1 MPITIAEPTAPKY
14 PPSLILPTAGDAVG
28 STSGAAPADPIW
40 IKLQSGVAA
49 ARFQTYGNCSR
60 RVDCPASNTMY
71 ISPLGGIAV
80 KVAGEWVAY
89 LDAPPAPITGH
100 AFDPTNGGAVTLA
113 NSTRYWVYV
122 SIVAGALVFSISTTE
137 PDSGTKFMEGDESK
151 LYVSTFVTNGS
162 GVIIP
167 YVQTDGAYRYVDTP
181 TVLTSGSATTPTSVT
196 LTPVIPSRATR
207 AWLCASAVTTGA
219 ARRGYV
225 NSSASLA
232 DGFTVSDDGVNTARA
247 QGDVA
252 LQGAST
258 CSYYVSNAGMGLKI
272 AVIGFW
278 L

>member
-1 MPITIAEPTAPKY
+1 MPITINEPTAPKY
-14 PPSLILPTAGDAVG
+14 PPSIVLPTAGDSVTTA
-28 STSGAAPADPIW
+28 TGAAPVQPPW
-40 IKLQSGVAA
+40 TKLQSGVAA
-49 ARFQTYGNCSR
+49 ARFQGYGNCSR

-71 ISPLGGIAV
+71 ISPLGGVVV
-80 KVAGEWVAY
+80 KVAGEWIAY
-89 LDAPPAPITGH
+89 LDAPPAPITGTT
-100 AFDPTNGGAVTLA
+100 FDPTNGGAVTLA

-122 SIVAGALVFSISTTE
+122 TIAAGALVFSISTTE
-137 PDSGTKFMEGDESK
+137 PDSGTKFMTADESQ

-167 YVQTDGAYRYVDTP
+167 YVQTDGAYRYVVTP
-181 TVLTSGSATTPTSVT
+181 TVLTSGSATVPTSVT
-196 LTPVIPSRATR
+196 LTPAIPSRCTR

-225 NSSASLA
+225 NSNASVA
-232 DGFTVSDDGVNTARA
+232 DGFSVSDDGVNLAIG

-252 LQGAST
+252 VQGAST
-258 CSYYVSNAGMGLKI
+258 CSYYVSNAGMGLRI

>member
-1 MPITIAEPTAPKY
+1 MPMTYNEPTAPKY
-14 PPSLILPTAGDAVG
+14 PPSLILPTVGDAVG
-28 STSGAAPADPIW
+28 STSGAAPADTIW
-40 IKLQSGVAA
+40 RKLQGGVAA
-49 ARFQTYGNCSR
+49 ARYQGYGNCSR

-71 ISPLGGIAV
+71 ISPLGGVVV

-89 LDAPPAPITGH
+89 LDAPPSPITGIT
-100 AFDPTNGGAVTLA
+100 FDPTNGGAVTLA

-122 SIVAGALVFSISTTE
+122 TIVAGALVFSISTTE

-151 LYVSTFVTNGS
+151 LYVSTFLTDSS
-162 GVIIP
+162 GNIRP
-167 YVQTDGAYRYVDTP
+167 YIQIDGAYRYVDVP
-181 TVLTSGSATTPTSVT
+181 AVLASGSATVPTSVT
-196 LTPVIPSRATR
+196 LTPAIPSRCTR

-225 NSSASLA
+225 NSNASVA
-232 DGFTVSDDGVNTARA
+232 DGFSVSDDGVNLAIG

-252 LQGAST
+252 VQGAST
-258 CSYYVSNAGMGLKI
+258 CSYYVSNAGMGLRI